1 MQEVRPLR
9 QTWTTHNPSGRNPAS
24 FTSRARLG
32 TDAIT
37 PSFVEVRPELHS
49 LFTDGLHAQTLPLIV
64 CLKFRD
70 RWVGKTEEE
79 GYVTHDVSNCAGLLI

>member
-9 QTWTTHNPSGRNPAS
+9 QTWTIHNPSGRNPAS

-37 PSFVEVRPELHS
+37 PSFVEVRPQLHS
-49 LFTDGLHAQTLPLIV
+49 LFTHGLRAH
-64 CLKFRD
+64 
-70 RWVGKTEEE
+70 
-79 GYVTHDVSNCAGLLI
+79 VSERTDFAVDSLFKISGSLGGQD

>member
-9 QTWTTHNPSGRNPAS
+9 QTWTIHNPSGRNPAS

-49 LFTDGLHAQTLPLIV
+49 LFTYGLRAHV
-64 CLKFRD
+64 CERTDFAVDSLFK
-70 RWVGKTEEE
+70 
-79 GYVTHDVSNCAGLLI
+79 VSGSLGGQD

>member
-1 MQEVRPLR
+1 MQEVRPSAR
-9 QTWTTHNPSGRNPAS
+9 HGRPITPVRSGRNPAS

-49 LFTDGLHAQTLPLIV
+49 LFTYGLRAH
-64 CLKFRD
+64 
-70 RWVGKTEEE
+70 
-79 GYVTHDVSNCAGLLI
+79 VSERTDFAVDSLFKISGSLGGQD